1 MLILFTS
8 ALVWAVLST
17 AETYCVDSPTY
28 PPVASCDRVIS
39 AVGRF
44 VLQSGN
50 HDRTFGPP
58 GSEAMI
64 QLPILFADS
73 NYDGEGGSCSFLL
86 IWDPK
91 PGSDHPADPPWNI
104 DAFLAVEVL
113 RAAVRIK
120 NACLPD
126 HKIGHEWI
134 SPEQWVQVR
143 LMISWRSNTTGIAE
157 GPFIGIVNG
166 TNATVVNGGILI
178 KAGPILELILTD
190 TATVSG
196 WSATEVETA

>member
-1 MLILFTS
+1 
-8 ALVWAVLST
+8 
-17 AETYCVDSPTY
+17 
-28 PPVASCDRVIS
+28 
-39 AVGRF
+39 
-44 VLQSGN
+44 
-50 HDRTFGPP
+50 
-58 GSEAMI
+58 MI
-64 QLPILFADS
+64 QLPILFADR

-91 PGSDHPADPPWNI
+91 PGSDHPADPPWNF

-143 LMISWRSNTTGIAE
+143 LMISWRTNTTGITE
-157 GPFIGIVNG
+157 GPFIGTVNG
-166 TNATVVNGGILI
+166 TNATEINGGKMIETV
-178 KAGPILELILTD
+178 PDLELILTD
-190 TATVSG
+190 IATVSIS
-196 WSATEVETA
+196 SATEVETA